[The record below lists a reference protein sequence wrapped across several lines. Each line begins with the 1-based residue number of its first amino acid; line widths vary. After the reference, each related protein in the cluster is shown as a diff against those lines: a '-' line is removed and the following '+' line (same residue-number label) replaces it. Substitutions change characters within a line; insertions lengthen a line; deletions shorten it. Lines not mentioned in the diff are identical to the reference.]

1 MLTNEDINIIKAL
14 LYASKDVPDS
24 IRDTKQFSALMDD
37 RIAVFLN
44 HVRPT
49 QFLKD

>member
-14 LYASKDVPDS
+14 LYAAKDIPDS
-24 IRDTKQFSALMDD
+24 IRGTKQFSALMDD
-37 RIAVFLN
+37 KIRVYLDQV
-44 HVRPT
+44 HPT